1 MSNARHPR
9 CLNQSSS
16 LRPASSGAG
25 RVLARVVECKI
36 VVTKGEMMHRAGKAK
51 GGQAKPDGG
60 RSDEPGLELATLLS
74 QRQEEIAAAW
84 AVLVQSLVGYTELAA
99 DEVRAFSSRGLA
111 SMAECLESGSR
122 VLLEDYLARI
132 CPAGGEAIP
141 DAPAV
146 TEALLL
152 CKDAALP
159 IIRDGCG
166 FDIGRSWALICE
178 LDACLR
184 WMVGRLT
191 SMCGAETA
199 QQLAGERAQ
208 VAMLLDMA
216 QTVSSTLELDEVV
229 RRVAEA
235 IVATLGVDHWMF
247 QLVDE
252 ERGGLVHL
260 VRSAEWASRY
270 FKPYDSQTRIVH
282 ELLMTQKPVT
292 CYDVLSD
299 PRFDPRGVSELG
311 AKSAVGVPLLV
322 KGEVVAVVWPYTVD
336 QYRHFSEEEIALAQG
351 VGNMLGLV
359 IRNAQLYEQSK
370 LLAVMEERARLS
382 REIHDGIAQTLG
394 ALQLKASQ
402 LEDSLASQQVDES
415 QGYLYELQNMI
426 SRAYGDL
433 REAMLGLRAVVEPGA
448 GLVAALREYLA
459 HYRAQ
464 CGMDVALEASEDE
477 HATLDGETQAQAMRI
492 VQEALRNV
500 RRHAGTRRATVRIER
515 HGDELC
521 ICVMDEG
528 RGFDPSLLEGREDGR
543 HLGLR
548 TMRERAESVG
558 GNLTVESAPGQGVVV
573 MLQLPLYEDRGP
585 K

>member
-36 VVTKGEMMHRAGKAK
+36 VVTKGEMMRRAGKAE
-51 GGQAKPDGG
+51 GWQAKPDIG
-60 RSDEPGLELATLLS
+60 RSDEPGLELATLLR
-74 QRQEEIAAAW
+74 QHQEEIAAAW
-84 AVLVQSLVGYTELAA
+84 AELVQSLPAYAESES
-99 DEVRAFSSRGLA
+99 DEILSFTSRGVA
-111 SMAECLESGSR
+111 AMAEWLETGSG
-122 VLLEDYLARI
+122 VPVEEYLAGM
-132 CPAGGEAIP
+132 CPAGGEP
-141 DAPAV
+141 VRDV
-146 TEALLL
+146 STGTEALLL
-152 CKDAALP
+152 CKDAAVP
-159 IIRDGCG
+159 IIRDACG
-166 FDIGRSWALICE
+166 PGSSRSWALTSE

-191 SMCGAETA
+191 SMCAADMA
-199 QQLAGERAQ
+199 QQFTGERAQ

-216 QTVSSTLELDEVV
+216 QTVSSTLELHEVV

-235 IVATLGVDHWMF
+235 IVTTLGVDHWMF

-260 VRSAEWASRY
+260 VRSGEWASRH
-270 FKPYDSQTRIVH
+270 FEPYDSHPRIVH
-282 ELLMTQKPVT
+282 ELLTTQKPVT

-336 QYRHFSEEEIALAQG
+336 HYRRFSQEEIALAQG
-351 VGNMLGLV
+351 MGNMLGLV

-370 LLAVMEERARLS
+370 LLAATEERARLS
-382 REIHDGIAQTLG
+382 REIHDGVAQTLG

-402 LEDSLASQQVDES
+402 LDDSLASQSFDES
-415 QGYLYELQNMI
+415 RCHLSELQEMI
-426 SRAYGDL
+426 SRAYLDL
-433 REAMLGLRAVVEPGA
+433 REAMFDLRAVVQPGTD
-448 GLVAALREYLA
+448 LVTVLREYAA
-459 HYRAQ
+459 HYEAEYGLEVR
-464 CGMDVALEASEDE
+464 LEAREDQLF
-477 HATLDGETQAQAMRI
+477 TLDGETQAQAMRI

-500 RRHAGTRRATVRIER
+500 RRHAGTGSATLRIER
-515 HGDELC
+515 HGGGLR
-521 ICVMDEG
+521 IRVVDEG
-528 RGFDPSLLEGREDGR
+528 QGFDASLFDDAGGAT

-548 TMRERAESVG
+548 AMRERTASVG
-558 GNLTVESAPGQGVVV
+558 GTLSVESLPGQGTTVD
-573 MLQLPLYEDRGP
+573 LQLPLYEDRGP